1 MSLVDDTRGGQQASA
16 GRTSPFFLL
25 WTTATASYFAGWVMK
40 LALPITAAQLTTSPL
55 LVSGVTFA
63 WTVPWLLIGLQA
75 GALADRLDRRYL
87 LLITASIRVLTLGSL
102 TLAALLHAVSLPL
115 LYGTAFFLG
124 CTETL
129 TDTAA
134 TALLPTL
141 VAPGYLERA
150 NVRLIGAQQLMEVI
164 APPVGGAVAALGL
177 VLAVGLSSTGALV
190 ALVALLFLRGAFR
203 PKRPP
208 HQHLV
213 ADIAQGV
220 RFLWQQPILRTITLM
235 AATINA
241 CWTAWLAV
249 LVLYAVDPGPL
260 RLTPFQYGLLL
271 AESGIGGMLG
281 TVLVAPVQ
289 RWLGGRWLFG
299 LNILGNALLFLAP
312 ALTTNAWVI
321 GAAIVLGG
329 SGGPMWAVEA
339 VSLQQR
345 LAPRDLQGR
354 LTAAYRFLGLGAE
367 AIGPLIGGLIG
378 QSLGIPVVFVGS
390 ALLTAFMLVPF
401 SRVITRAALAGEN
414 RRSLLS

>member
-1 MSLVDDTRGGQQASA
+1 MSPVDDIRRNQQTPA

-25 WTTATASYFAGWVMK
+25 WTTSTAGYFAGWVMK
-40 LALPITAAQLTTSPL
+40 LAIPITAAQLTTSPL
-55 LVSGVTFA
+55 LVSGVPFA
-63 WTVPWLLIGLQA
+63 WTAPWLLIGLQA

-87 LLITASIRVLTLGSL
+87 LLITASTRIFTLGSL
-102 TLAALLHAVSLPL
+102 ILAAVFHAASLPL

-134 TALLPTL
+134 TALLPSL
-141 VAPGYLERA
+141 VAPGHLERA

-164 APPVGGAVAALGL
+164 ALPAGGAIAALGL
-177 VLAVGLSSTGALV
+177 ALAGGLSSAGAIV
-190 ALVALLFLRGAFR
+190 ALIALLFLRGAFR
-203 PKRPP
+203 PTRSV
-208 HQHLV
+208 QNHLV
-213 ADIAQGV
+213 AEIAQGV
-220 RFLWQQPILRTITLM
+220 RFLWQQPILRTVAVM
-235 AATINA
+235 AAVINA
-241 CWTAWLAV
+241 CWAAWLAV
-249 LVLYAVDPGPL
+249 LVLYAVEPGPL
-260 RLTPFQYGLLL
+260 RLSPFQYGLLL
-271 AESGIGGMLG
+271 AGSGIGGMLG
-281 TVLVAPVQ
+281 TALVAPVQ

-329 SGGPMWAVEA
+329 IGGPMWAVAA

-345 LAPRDLQGR
+345 LAPESLQGR

-367 AIGPLIGGLIG
+367 AIGPVIGGLIG
-378 QSLGIPVVFVGS
+378 QSLGIQVVFVGS

-401 SRVITRAALAGEN
+401 FRVITRVALAGEN
-414 RRSLLS
+414 RHSLLS